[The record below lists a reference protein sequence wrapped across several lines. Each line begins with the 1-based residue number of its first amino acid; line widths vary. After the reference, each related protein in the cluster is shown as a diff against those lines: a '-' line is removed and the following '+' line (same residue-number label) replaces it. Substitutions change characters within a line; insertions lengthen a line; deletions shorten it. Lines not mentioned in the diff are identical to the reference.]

1 MYEDVFLN
9 YTNSIT
15 LPGFLV
21 TDGSGDGTYFK
32 SEGHF
37 GFFNSSG
44 DKFFVLVRAQEGS
57 GMLNDWA
64 LATME

>member
-9 YTNSIT
+9 YTGTIT

-21 TDGSGDGTYFK
+21 PDGSGDGIYFK

-37 GFFNSSG
+37 GFFNSNG

-64 LATME
+64 VATVE